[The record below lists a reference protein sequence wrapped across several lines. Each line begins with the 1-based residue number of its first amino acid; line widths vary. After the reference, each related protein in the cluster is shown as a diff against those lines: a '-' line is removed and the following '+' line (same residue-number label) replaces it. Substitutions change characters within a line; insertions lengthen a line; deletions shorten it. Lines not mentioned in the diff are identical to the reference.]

1 MPDASTGPPAVGSP
15 MMPLPPEASATGT
28 GVVVFSQPAR
38 PAPANSAPAPASR
51 PRRERPEG
59 SFNPPAS
66 LLAST
71 TVSSPREHLE
81 RPFKPTVLQDPL
93 GGIVPGG
100 RDHPSPGVSTRA
112 AQVEPVHRRRVAR
125 QQRRR
130 PHERHLVE
138 PLLALED
145 RAADQPEDALQVR
158 WRKHLVVHD

>member
-15 MMPLPPEASATGT
+15 MMPSPLEASATGT

-59 SFNPPAS
+59 SFNPSES
-66 LLAST
+66 LRAFT
-71 TVSSPREHLE
+71 TVSSPGRDAVARTHGLE
-81 RPFKPTVLQDPL
+81 RTFKATVLENPL
-93 GGIVPGG
+93 GGVVPGG
-100 RDHPSPGVSTRA
+100 GDHAAPGMRPRA
-112 AQVEPVHRRRVAR
+112 AQVEPVHRGGVAR

-145 RAADQPEDALQVR
+145 R
-158 WRKHLVVHD
+158 